1 MSGKALLLAAALLGG
16 AVLALPA
23 EAKRKPPEDPDATIC
38 ELEWGASFGGVELKQ
53 RFSGGGSLTRED
65 LTIRRTF
72 PVSSGAP
79 GSLSLTEYAYSGNR
93 STSIYLGLGRSTSHG
108 KDQRLI
114 FTLPDGE
121 QLTVPMEFGGLTI
134 PIGDIDLQRLLDA
147 KGPITYRMV
156 KLDRA
161 GKEKSLLGEG
171 WIDLSGFAGQPL
183 AGFPEIAARSRAVL
197 TDARKG
203 SDAPCA
209 RAEAAEMNFAGSDD
223 PVRKWIR
230 FDCREGWY
238 GPLGA
243 FELTEKQFSW
253 RPGPRDG
260 VTLQI
265 TGNLT
270 AVPRADLQ
278 RFMTTPDIAGRYG
291 QVSVSFSG
299 ESWVGNSGAGDPAGQ
314 QGRTAE
320 MRRGDLGTRKAL
332 GPNGRSGFFWS
343 EFAALLGGSGD
354 LEFIAHNSITGAS
367 LRSVLPWSEVLGAEE
382 ELRAGQVRMEERE
395 RDPLRLCKWTVE
407 AEMGGEEIIV
417 T

>member
-72 PVSSGAP
+72 PASGGTQ
-79 GSLSLTEYAYSGNR
+79 GSLSLSEYAYSGYR

-114 FTLPDGE
+114 FTLPGGE
-121 QLTVPMEFGGLTI
+121 QLTIPMEFGGLTI

-209 RAEAAEMNFAGSDD
+209 RVEAAEMNFAGSDD
-223 PVRKWIR
+223 PVRKWIT
-230 FDCREGWY
+230 FDCGEGWN

-243 FELTEKQFSW
+243 FELRETSFSW
-253 RPGPRDG
+253 RAKPRDG
-260 VTLQI
+260 VTLKI
-265 TGNLT
+265 SGNLT

-291 QVSVSFSG
+291 QVSVAFGKDRWGGNFS
-299 ESWVGNSGAGDPAGQ
+299 AGDPAGQ
-314 QGRTAE
+314 ESRTGE
-320 MRRGDLGTRKAL
+320 LRRGNLAVRKVLGAD
-332 GPNGRSGFFWS
+332 GQSGFFWS
-343 EFAALLGGSGD
+343 EFAKLLGGLGD
-354 LEFIAHNSITGAS
+354 LEFIANNKITGAS

-395 RDPLRLCKWTVE
+395 RDPLRRCKWTVE
-407 AEMGGEEIIV
+407 ADMGGEEIIV